1 MIQNM
6 IINKEEKCQKL
17 KINNELDDT
26 IETMRNIKFIAA
38 KIKKLNI
45 KWGLCLNRL
54 VTMKNKKNEEKHI
67 DKQTNQS
74 VQ

>member
-1 MIQNM
+1 M
-6 IINKEEKCQKL
+6 
-17 KINNELDDT
+17 DDT
-26 IETMRNIKFIAA
+26 IETMRNIKFIA

-45 KWGLCLNRL
+45 KRGLHLNRL
-54 VTMKNKKNEEKHI
+54 VTMKNEEKHI

>member
-1 MIQNM
+1 M
-6 IINKEEKCQKL
+6 
-17 KINNELDDT
+17 DDT

-45 KWGLCLNRL
+45 KQGLCLNRL
-54 VTMKNKKNEEKHI
+54 VTMKNKRNEEKHI
-67 DKQTNQS
+67 DKQTNKS

>member
-1 MIQNM
+1 MP
-6 IINKEEKCQKL
+6 

-26 IETMRNIKFIAA
+26 TETMRNIKFITA

-45 KWGLCLNRL
+45 IWGLRLNRL
-54 VTMKNKKNEEKHI
+54 VKKKNREMKKKHI
-67 DKQTNQS
+67 NKQTNQS

>member
-1 MIQNM
+1 M
-6 IINKEEKCQKL
+6 
-17 KINNELDDT
+17 NELDDT

-38 KIKKLNI
+38 KIKKTKYKL
-45 KWGLCLNRL
+45 GFTLDRL
-54 VTMKNKKNEEKHI
+54 VIMKNEKNEEKHM

>member
-6 IINKEEKCQKL
+6 IISKKKKCQKL
-17 KINNELDDT
+17 KIMNELDDT

-38 KIKKLNI
+38 KIKKT
-45 KWGLCLNRL
+45 KYKSGFTLNRL
-54 VTMKNKKNEEKHI
+54 VTMKNEKNEEKHM